1 MITEDTTP
9 EEAIRIYTQE
19 LHLPT
24 FVISSTKTPVAN
36 CEKCSQK
43 GYHDTPEEMAACEC
57 LTCHGLHSGTT
68 DTDSVLEMWRRNPD
82 GHIALCMGAE
92 AGAVCI
98 DVDPPL
104 GLETMR
110 DLMRRGLLRETR
122 AQYTGREGG
131 IHMFYRHP
139 GGYVTSRAGGAGPGV
154 DVKADGGYV
163 VAAPSL
169 HKSGRRYRW
178 RFDWAS
184 APMDDLHPELLDIIR
199 PPEPARPPRRP
210 MGRGTLGQSYARMKG
225 LVEHVINAPKGEG
238 NRALYWASCRAGEMV
253 RNGEIN
259 EDQAHAALLDAA
271 LHRGETERK
280 AGASPGMGVIGQ
292 GMRRGSTS

>member
-9 EEAIRIYTQE
+9 EEAIRTYTQD
-19 LHLPT
+19 LGWRCFIL
-24 FVISSTKTPVAN
+24 SATKSPVAN
-36 CEKCSQK
+36 CEKCSQE
-43 GYHDTPEEMAACEC
+43 GYHDTPAEMAACEC
-57 LTCHGLHSGTT
+57 LTCHGFHSGTT
-68 DTDSVLEMWRRNPD
+68 DTDKVLEMLRRTPN
-82 GHIALCMGAE
+82 GLIAACMGAE
-92 AGAVCI
+92 SGAVCI
-98 DVDPPL
+98 DVDPPI

-131 IHMFYRHP
+131 IHMFYKHP
-139 GGYVTSRAGGAGPGV
+139 GGYVTSRAGGAGPGI

-163 VAAPSL
+163 VVAPSL

-184 APMDDLHPELLDIIR
+184 APMDELHPELLKIIR
-199 PPEPARPPRRP
+199 PPEPPRPTRRP
-210 MGRGTLGQSYARMKG
+210 LRRGNLGQSYARIKG

-238 NRALYWASCRAGEMV
+238 NKALYWASCRAGEMV
-253 RNGEIN
+253 RAGEIS
-259 EDQAHAALLDAA
+259 EDQAHAALLEAA

-280 AGASPGMGVIGQ
+280 AGAAPGQGVIGL
-292 GMRRGSTS
+292 GMRRGAAS